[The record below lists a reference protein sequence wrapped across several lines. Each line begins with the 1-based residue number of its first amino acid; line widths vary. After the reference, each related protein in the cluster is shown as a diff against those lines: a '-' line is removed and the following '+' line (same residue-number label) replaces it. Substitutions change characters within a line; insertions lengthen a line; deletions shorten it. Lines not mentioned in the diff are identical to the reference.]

1 METIT
6 YGLEGS
12 GRRKLTRLTLLFF
25 MVEIFRLN
33 FKSQPCLNTEKVGE
47 DNNNTLT
54 IGKSNDNVGNKN
66 YPEPKQK
73 YVKILVKDPFN
84 NRDLILKVT
93 KKQKGVISI
102 IYLKLSLLIL
112 SIVFTLYLA
121 VTSLLF
127 IGFFCPK
134 EGYTHTTLDAKSSI
148 CSNSIISL

>member
-1 METIT
+1 
-6 YGLEGS
+6 
-12 GRRKLTRLTLLFF
+12 

-66 YPEPKQK
+66 YPESKQK

-127 IGFFCPK
+127 IDFFTDILTLPSTLSLQYAAIPLLVYDNTENQRK
-134 EGYTHTTLDAKSSI
+134 EIIKDNSNKSGI
-148 CSNSIISL
+148 YR